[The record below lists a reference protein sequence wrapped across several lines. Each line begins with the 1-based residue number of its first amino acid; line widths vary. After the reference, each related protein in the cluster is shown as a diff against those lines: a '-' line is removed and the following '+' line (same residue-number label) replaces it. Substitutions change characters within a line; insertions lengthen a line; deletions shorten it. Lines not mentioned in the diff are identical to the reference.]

1 MRHFV
6 HLSVFLLWRAL
17 CVARDALGAL
27 PFSTAPQEPIMAAT
41 MPSRISCSSWL
52 PLLVL
57 LAVPACRIDRVPK
70 ADQRSSK
77 DAVQAAPDTVRD
89 IHSFARPAEARVTN
103 VDLTLHTDFGA
114 KRLTG
119 TAALTVEGAT
129 GAREIVLDTRDLTIT
144 AVTDRTGTPLRY
156 ALGPVDSIL
165 GQPLT
170 ITLPTIP
177 TIVVVHYHTS
187 PEAAALQWL
196 TPEQTAGKRHPYLF
210 SQGQA
215 ILTRTWIPTQDSPG
229 IRQTYTARITV
240 PTGLRAVMSAEMLV
254 ADGVTRGDSTT
265 FTFRMP
271 HRIPPYLIAI
281 AVGDIAS
288 RSLGRRTGVYAEPAV
303 LDAAAYELAD
313 MERMIEAAE
322 SLYGPY
328 RWGRYDVLVLPP
340 SFPFGG
346 MENPRLTFATP
357 TILAGD
363 RSLVSLIAHELAH
376 SWSGNLVTNATW
388 SDFWLNEGFTSYIE
402 LRIMER
408 LYGRERAAM
417 LEQLA
422 RRGLEETITGFGN
435 DTTQSVLHASLAGR
449 NPDDAMGPI
458 AYDKGAAFLRM
469 IETTV
474 GRSRFDEYLRG
485 YFDRHA
491 FQSMTAARFLADLR
505 EHLVRG
511 DADLERR
518 LQLDEWVYGTG
529 LPDNAPVPRSDAFT
543 RVEAQAAAFAQG
555 TPASSLRTSGWSTQ
569 EWQHF
574 LQTLPDTL
582 PQQRLAELDQA
593 FGFSRTGNSEVLFD
607 WLRIAI
613 RNRYEPALPALEQF
627 LVSQGRRKFLRPLY
641 EDLMNTSWG
650 PDLARRIY
658 RRARPLYHS
667 VSTGT
672 IDQIVRP

>member
-1 MRHFV
+1 MSNMSVHFSRQSWLLL
-6 HLSVFLLWRAL
+6 LSAV
-17 CVARDALGAL
+17 GAL
-27 PFSTAPQEPIMAAT
+27 AG
-41 MPSRISCSSWL
+41 
-52 PLLVL
+52 
-57 LAVPACRIDRVPK
+57 CRIDRVPEG
-70 ADQRSSK
+70 DRRSSK
-77 DAVQAAPDTVRD
+77 DAVGALPDTVRD
-89 IHSFARPAEARVTN
+89 IHSFARPSEARVTN
-103 VDLTLHTDFGA
+103 VDLVLAADFQA
-114 KRLTG
+114 KRLSG
-119 TAALTVEGAT
+119 TAALAVEGAS

-144 AVTDRTGTPLRY
+144 AVTDRSGTPLRY
-156 ALGPVDSIL
+156 TLGPLDSIR

-170 ITLPTIP
+170 VALPGTPI
-177 TIVVVHYHTS
+177 TIVVHYQTS
-187 PEAAALQWL
+187 PDAAALQWL
-196 TPEQTAGKRHPYLF
+196 SPAQTAGKQLPYLF

-240 PTGLRAVMSAEMLV
+240 PKGLRAVMSAEMMTP
-254 ADGVTRGDSTT
+254 DGISREDSTL
-265 FTFRMP
+265 FTFRMRHP
-271 HRIPPYLIAI
+271 IPPYLIAL
-281 AVGDIAS
+281 AVGDIAF
-288 RSLGRRTGVYAEPAV
+288 RRLGDRTGVYAEPAV

-313 MERMIEAAE
+313 MERMMQAAE
-322 SLYGPY
+322 ALYGPY
-328 RWGRYDVLVLPP
+328 RWERYDVLVLPP

-422 RRGLEETITGFGN
+422 RSGLEETLRGFGS
-435 DTTQSVLHASLAGR
+435 DTAGSVLHASLAGR
-449 NPDDAMGPI
+449 NPDDAMGPV

-474 GRSRFDEYLRG
+474 GRARFDEYLRG

-505 EHLVRG
+505 EHLVKG
-511 DADLERR
+511 DEDLERR
-518 LQLDEWVYGTG
+518 LRLDEWVYGSG
-529 LPDNAPVPRSDAFT
+529 LPDNAPVPRSDAFA

-555 TPASSLRTSGWSTQ
+555 TPASALRTNGWSTQ

-574 LQTLPDTL
+574 LQMLPDTM
-582 PQQRLAELDQA
+582 PQPRLAELDQA
-593 FGFSRTGNSEVLFD
+593 YGFTRTGNSEVLFD

-613 RNRYEPALPALEQF
+613 RNRYEPAFPALERF
-627 LVSQGRRKFLRPLY
+627 LLSQGRRKFLRPLY
-641 EDLMNTSWG
+641 EDLMGTSWG
-650 PDLARRIY
+650 ADLARSIY

-672 IDQIVRP
+672 LDQVVRGEN